1 MAPALRIAPVSMAG
15 AELQGIRRFVLGKEK
30 WAGTDKPRVLD
41 KGVGFFLLCGV
52 RASLPWSV
60 LTTPFL

>member
-1 MAPALRIAPVSMAG
+1 MAG

-41 KGVGFFLLCGV
+41 KGAGFSLLCGV